1 MTGCRHL
8 ALAASLAALVAG
20 GCARRAPAPP
30 PPPSLKPPRLTIVA
44 VAPGALDAFGV
55 TVEVRGLLE
64 NPNPVDLPVSAF
76 DFAIVLDGKSIDSG
90 RFDSHQVLPA
100 GGTIDFAV
108 PARLHW
114 SRVPETVLLF
124 ASRRSLDLRVTG
136 AAHLR
141 SGHRLPWGA
150 DAMVALPDLPS
161 LSLEKSRVRESN
173 LMHTT
178 VELTVRVRN
187 PNDFPLPV
195 GRLHFDLLVSGS
207 AVAEAASHALDE
219 VPAHGEV
226 PVLIPV
232 KFSPAGTALAAAW
245 GLVKLQA
252 NIRIRGRAGW
262 GGLEVAVDQK
272 LGL

>member
-1 MTGCRHL
+1 MT
-8 ALAASLAALVAG
+8 
-20 GCARRAPAPP
+20 
-30 PPPSLKPPRLTIVA
+30 
-44 VAPGALDAFGV
+44 PGALDAFGV
-55 TVEVRGLLE
+55 TVEVRGQLE

-76 DFAIVLDGKSIDSG
+76 DFAIALGGKSIDSG
-90 RFDSHQVLPA
+90 RLDSHQVLPA

-114 SRVPETVLLF
+114 SRVPETVLLL
-124 ASRRSLDLRVTG
+124 ANRRSLDLRVTG

-141 SGHRLPWGA
+141 GGHQLPWGG
-150 DAMVALPDLPS
+150 DATVAMPDLPG
-161 LSLEKSRVRESN
+161 LELEKSRVRESN
-173 LMHTT
+173 LMHTS

-195 GRLHFDLLVSGS
+195 GKLHFDLLVSGS
-207 AVAEAASHALDE
+207 EVAEAVSHALEE

-226 PVLIPV
+226 MVLIPV